1 MKKALLTF
9 ALAAFAFTASAQWVM
24 GGQIGFGHNG
34 AHNDTYTAGSTST
47 TAVAVQPKL
56 GYNLNE
62 NWQIGATIVVGYD
75 YTRNYTM
82 NEDSYNS
89 TGNLQFGISPYA
101 RYTYGIWKKWNLFV
115 EGSFVFGMSPETTT
129 HTYANGNEVGTGVK
143 NGDDVTMLRIGIV
156 PGLNCKLSD
165 SFSLD
170 LYLDVAS
177 LSWMMINTTG
187 FDTHDFS
194 FGANFDSRTITD
206 YLNNFRIGFNYHF

>member
-1 MKKALLTF
+1 MKKILLTL
-9 ALAAFAFTASAQWVM
+9 ALVAFGMTASAQWVM

-34 AHNDTYTAGSTST
+34 THNDNYTAGSTST

-75 YTRNYTM
+75 YTRNYGGA
-82 NEDSYNS
+82 EDTYNS
-89 TGNLQFGISPYA
+89 TANLQFGISPYV

-129 HTYANGNEVGTGVK
+129 YAYVNGNEVGNVK
-143 NGDDVTMLRIGIV
+143 NGDDVTFLSVGII

-165 SFSLD
+165 KFSLD

-177 LSWMMINTTG
+177 LTWNMVNTNG

-194 FGANFDSRTITD
+194 FGANLDRRTITN